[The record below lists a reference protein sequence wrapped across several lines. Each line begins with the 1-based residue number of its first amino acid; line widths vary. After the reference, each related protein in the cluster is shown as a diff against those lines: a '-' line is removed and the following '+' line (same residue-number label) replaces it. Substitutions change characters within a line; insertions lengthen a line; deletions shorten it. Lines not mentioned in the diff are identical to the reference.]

1 MWDETAVATI
11 KAAAGVR
18 IKSEPEKPIEPD
30 DPIVDVPE
38 TNDPNLGNSTNGNVQ
53 EQPINKDEKNIV
65 KTSDDTLIE
74 VYGIMT
80 VITVLGLLV
89 LKKGKHMSR

>member
-1 MWDETAVATI
+1 MWDETVVAAI

-18 IKSEPEKPIEPD
+18 IKLEPENPIEPD

-38 TNDPNLGNSTNGNVQ
+38 TNDPNLENGTNGNVQ
-53 EQPINKDEKNIV
+53 EQPIDKDEKNVV